1 MSAVQYNST
10 IDSEVNVG
18 RAEVMST
25 SAELSAIKILEYEC
39 DLTTLLS
46 TAGVIAPTVD
56 DSVATGGATAAS
68 MHNSLDDQTDEL
80 GLFQEALKTG
90 WSVPGKL
97 GGQMKTVLHEL
108 FEAKTGSDGNDL
120 ISEDG
125 TVYLDQNK
133 ISDFM
138 SNANDDNH
146 ELFTNLFSAEQMRQV
161 LDAVADHGVRVSG
174 DGADPAN
181 ASYNFTS
188 GDTITA
194 RVKIVDQDTES
205 LNGEDSNFDYYLIA
219 ITQS

>member
-39 DLTTLLS
+39 KLNTLL
-46 TAGVIAPTVD
+46 ANVIAPTVND
-56 DSVATGGATAAS
+56 GDGGTGGATAAS